1 MLREKKA
8 CQPTG
13 SVRNPV
19 TMTKFYAI
27 VVLCCFLVGSLTAG
41 NPDRQ
46 GEAGAAQLLMNPW
59 APSAGL
65 HTLNTSFI
73 TGVEAMRLN
82 PAGLS
87 RISGT
92 QVMAGYANY
101 LSGADISMQSI
112 GVASR
117 LKGNGALGL
126 SLHSLD
132 FGDVAIT
139 TTNQPEGVGAN
150 LTLSFI
156 NVGLSYSYTFEES
169 VSVGVTLRGVS
180 EGTSDVT
187 AFGFAFDAGVQYVT
201 GDKDEFKFG
210 VSLRNVGSRMRYSG
224 PGLATEGQSPD
235 GRDQFPLTFNQRAE
249 GFEMPSV
256 LNIGASYD
264 LLIGSSGTPDHRVTV
279 LGNFTANSFSRD
291 QLGAGVEYAF
301 KEQFIGRVAYRN
313 DFERD
318 ELTEAPLYNGLS
330 AGASLRVPFSKAD
343 PSKHISFDYAYRSTR
358 IYSGTHNI
366 GISLAI

>member
-1 MLREKKA
+1 MMLRTPSFPLAKYCLLILLA
-8 CQPTG
+8 TFTA
-13 SVRNPV
+13 SRL
-19 TMTKFYAI
+19 A
-27 VVLCCFLVGSLTAG
+27 AG

-46 GEAGAAQLLMNPW
+46 GEAGAVQLLMNPW

-73 TGVEAMRLN
+73 SGVEAMRLN

-87 RISGT
+87 RMSGT
-92 QVMAGYANY
+92 QVMLGYANY
-101 LSGADISMQSI
+101 LSGADISMQAV

-117 LKGNGALGL
+117 LKGNGAIGL
-126 SLHSLD
+126 TLHSLD
-132 FGDVAIT
+132 FGDVAVT
-139 TTNQPEGVGAN
+139 TDDQPEGVGAN
-150 LTLSFI
+150 LSLSFLNI
-156 NVGLSYSYTFEES
+156 GLSYSYTFEEA

-180 EGTSDVT
+180 EGTADVT
-187 AFGFAFDAGVQYVT
+187 AFGFAVDAGIQYVT
-201 GDKDEFKFG
+201 GEHDEFKFG

-224 PGLATEGQSPD
+224 PGLSVEASSPD
-235 GRDQFPLTFNQRAE
+235 PRDAFPLTFNQRAE
-249 GFEMPSV
+249 GFGMPSV

-264 LLIGSSGTPDHRVTV
+264 LFRGNSNLEDHRVTV

-301 KEQFIGRVAYRN
+301 REQFIGRLGYRN

-318 ELTEAPLYNGLS
+318 ELTEAPLYNGIS
-330 AGASLRVPFSKAD
+330 AGASVRVPFSKAD
-343 PSKHISFDYAYRSTR
+343 KTKHISFDYAFRSTR